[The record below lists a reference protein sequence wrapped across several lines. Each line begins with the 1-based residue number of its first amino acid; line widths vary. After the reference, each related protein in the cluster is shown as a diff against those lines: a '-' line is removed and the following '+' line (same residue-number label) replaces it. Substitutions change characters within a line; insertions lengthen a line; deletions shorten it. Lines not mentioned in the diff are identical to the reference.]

1 MGSVPQ
7 RQLLFMELTVT
18 GLEKAE
24 DECKFILAISAFSCS
39 VDNAITAGQP
49 PGPGGKAGW
58 VYH

>member
-1 MGSVPQ
+1 
-7 RQLLFMELTVT
+7 MELTVT